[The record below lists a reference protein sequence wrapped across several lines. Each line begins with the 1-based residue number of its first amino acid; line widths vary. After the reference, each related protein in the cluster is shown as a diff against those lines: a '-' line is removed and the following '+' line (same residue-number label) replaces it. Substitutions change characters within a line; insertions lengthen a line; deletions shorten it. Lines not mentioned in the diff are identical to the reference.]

1 MSNRIKRTNDELKAD
16 RPTFDEVGGIPR
28 LPISILVENVRSV
41 HNVGSIFR
49 SADGFGADK
58 IYLTGY
64 TAHPPRED
72 LSKTALGA
80 ENAVPWEHF
89 DNSIEAAKKIIKEG
103 KTLVLLEQTTKSKCI
118 YDINWKFPI
127 CFIVGNEVVGVSE
140 ELSKLANIHAEI
152 PMRGIKQSL
161 NVSVA
166 AGVIGYELLRAY
178 NVKFSN
184 KNSKD

>member
-1 MSNRIKRTNDELKAD
+1 MNMKIKRTNDELKSTRAIL
-16 RPTFDEVGGIPR
+16 DEVKNIPKI
-28 LPISILVENVRSV
+28 PISILVENVRSV

-49 SADGFGADK
+49 SADGFGAEK

-64 TAHPPRED
+64 TACPPRED

-80 ENAVPWEHF
+80 EESVPWEYYE
-89 DNSIEAAKKIIKEG
+89 NPIVAAKTIK
-103 KTLVLLEQTTKSKCI
+103 KNNIPLILVEQTNKSQSI
-118 YDINWKFPI
+118 YGIEVPFPV

-140 ELSKLANIHAEI
+140 ELSSLADMHVEL

-166 AGVIGYELLRAY
+166 VGVIGYELSRCY
-178 NVKFSN
+178 
-184 KNSKD
+184 SKHILSKE